1 MKKKIIFS
9 AIMGAFTTGII
20 SFILIVINMG
30 FTSQFVSAWLRSWLV
45 AYLVAVPA
53 ILLIAPKVQMLVD
66 NIFKDIIAD
75 QE

>member
-1 MKKKIIFS
+1 MKKKIFFA
-9 AIMGAFTTGII
+9 AIMGASTTGII
-20 SFILIVINMG
+20 SFILIVINAG
-30 FTSQFVSAWLRSWLV
+30 FTEQFLNVWLRSWIV
-45 AYLVAVPA
+45 AYVVAVPA

>member
-1 MKKKIIFS
+1 MKKKIFFA

-20 SFILIVINMG
+20 SFILIVINAG
-30 FTSQFVSAWLRSWLV
+30 FTEQFLNVWLRSWIV
-45 AYLVAVPA
+45 AYVVAVPA